1 MGTLYLVRHGQASF
15 GHANYDVL
23 SALGQLQAQRLGGYF
38 KTQGI
43 QFEAAYCGTLQRQ
56 VDTLA
61 GIGAAMGQ
69 APATVTLPSLNEY
82 DSHALIAALRELP
95 APTNPAAT
103 SQDAS
108 AHFRRL
114 RDALLQWMQ
123 GNIAPIGM
131 VSYAEFAGGV
141 QAALEQ
147 IRSSHAGDVLLV
159 SSGGP
164 ISTAVGQVLCTPL
177 ASTVALNM
185 RIRNTSVTEFAFNPK
200 RHTLLSFNHL
210 PHLQQAEHA
219 SWITYA

>member
-23 SALGQLQAQRLGGYF
+23 SALGQLQAQRLGSYF
-38 KTQGI
+38 KAQGT

-69 APATVTLPSLNEY
+69 VPATVTLPSLNEY
-82 DSHALIAALRELP
+82 DSHALIAALRE
-95 APTNPAAT
+95 APDQPHRTAAG
-103 SQDAS
+103 QDTS

-123 GNIAPIGM
+123 GDIAPAGM
-131 VSYAEFAGGV
+131 PSYAEFAGGV

-147 IRSSHAGDVLLV
+147 IRSNHAGDVLLV

-164 ISTAVGQVLCTPL
+164 ISTAVGQVLGTPL

-185 RIRNTSVTEFAFNPK
+185 RIRNTSVTEFTFNPK
-200 RHTLLSFNHL
+200 RHTLLSYNHL
-210 PHLQQAEHA
+210 PHLQHAEHA